1 MSSQQAGTDS
11 SVSGHKTLNRL
22 VEESTQSDGP
32 DETDDASRFP
42 YGHVISIKNDQTN
55 MTSDYLLTRR
65 IGRGGFS
72 EVRLGKL
79 RSDRSRRF
87 AIKLVDLK
95 KPKAQRIGRQT
106 HCEIDILRRF
116 DDSDFVVQ
124 LLDFKIV
131 EDDCIFMVL
140 ELGGQSLD
148 SLYKKR
154 RGRTDHS
161 ALKIKIRAHQCVKCI
176 EACHSLSVLHCDV
189 KPNNF
194 IFTGNK
200 LKLIDFGCATAIGPM
215 DEAVIRKKSL
225 GTTRYMSPEYL
236 NDKIASKSLDVWSL
250 GCVLFWLFTGD
261 KIWKGS
267 KRDLKRIIT
276 TRHLNFAVVT
286 DPDARQLLESIFDRD
301 RHQRPSCSK
310 VLKSTYFTRTDDA
323 KSPKR
328 RSRTKSKSK
337 SRTHPSY

>member
-1 MSSQQAGTDS
+1 MSSQRAGTDS
-11 SVSGHKTLNRL
+11 SASGHKTLNRL

-32 DETDDASRFP
+32 DETDKTSRFP
-42 YGHVISIKNDQTN
+42 YGHLISIKNDQTN
-55 MTSDYLLTRR
+55 MTNDYLLTRR

-95 KPKAQRIGRQT
+95 RPKAQRIGRQT

-116 DDSDFVVQ
+116 EDSEFVVQ

-148 SLYKKR
+148 SLHKKS
-154 RGRTDHS
+154 RGQTDNS
-161 ALKIKIRAHQCVKCI
+161 PLTIKIRAHQCVKCV
-176 EACHSLSVLHCDV
+176 EACHSLNVLHRDV

-200 LKLIDFGCATAIGPM
+200 LKLIVNYLRSAY
-215 DEAVIRKKSL
+215 SL
-225 GTTRYMSPEYL
+225 RL
-236 NDKIASKSLDVWSL
+236 LD
-250 GCVLFWLFTGD
+250 
-261 KIWKGS
+261 
-267 KRDLKRIIT
+267 
-276 TRHLNFAVVT
+276 
-286 DPDARQLLESIFDRD
+286 Q
-301 RHQRPSCSK
+301 
-310 VLKSTYFTRTDDA
+310 
-323 KSPKR
+323 
-328 RSRTKSKSK
+328 
-337 SRTHPSY
+337 

>member
-1 MSSQQAGTDS
+1 MSSQRAGT
-11 SVSGHKTLNRL
+11 GHKTLNRL

-32 DETDDASRFP
+32 DETDKTSRFP
-42 YGHVISIKNDQTN
+42 YGHLISIKNDQTN
-55 MTSDYLLTRR
+55 MTNDYLLTRR

-95 KPKAQRIGRQT
+95 RPKAQRIGRQT

-116 DDSDFVVQ
+116 EDSEFVVQ

-148 SLYKKR
+148 SLHKKS
-154 RGRTDHS
+154 RGQTDNS
-161 ALKIKIRAHQCVKCI
+161 PLTIKIRAHQCVKCV
-176 EACHSLSVLHCDV
+176 EACHSLNVLHCDV

-215 DEAVIRKKSL
+215 DEA
-225 GTTRYMSPEYL
+225 
-236 NDKIASKSLDVWSL
+236 ASKSLDVWSL
-250 GCVLFWLFTGD
+250 GCVLFWLLTGE
-261 KIWKGS
+261 KIWKES
-267 KRDLKRIIT
+267 KRDLKCIIT
-276 TRHLNFAVVT
+276 TRDLNFAVVR
-286 DPDARQLLESIFDRD
+286 DPDARLLLESIFDRD

-337 SRTHPSY
+337 STAHPSY